1 MVPAPLALVA
11 SEKKVFR
18 TTNEVQVANATAHV
32 GTQTASTDVGSEQV
46 QSAAIIALM
55 PST

>member
-1 MVPAPLALVA
+1 MALVA

-32 GTQTASTDVGSEQV
+32 GTQTASIDVGSEQV

-55 PST
+55 PSA